1 MMQTKKA
8 ILVKTK
14 RKIFALH
21 SGNHPSIFESRG
33 IDFREIK
40 EYTFGDEI
48 RKINWKVTAREQS
61 PYVNRFNEERSLNV
75 LVVFLVSGSIF
86 FGTQKLKQESM
97 AEVLSAL
104 SYATLHQS
112 DYLSTLFFSDKEE
125 FFHAPTK
132 HMGSL
137 ERLLDVALTLNPLS
151 KTVDY
156 TALNNYVMNRIKRKS
171 LIFVIGDFYGD
182 VDLSAL
188 TAHNEVYAI
197 MVRDHFEEIP
207 KLRGEHTLIDPNTM
221 RQISFSLSG
230 SQLKAYTKR
239 LEEQDA
245 HTIAHFKKH
254 KIKHT
259 KIYTDEEPYEK
270 LFELFRG

>member
-1 MMQTKKA
+1 MKQTKKA

-48 RKINWKVTAREQS
+48 RKINWKVTAREQT

-75 LVVFLVSGSIF
+75 LVIFLVSGSIY

-97 AEVLSAL
+97 AEVLSSL
-104 SYATLHQS
+104 SFATLQQN
-112 DYLSTLFFSDKEE
+112 DYLSTLFFSSKEE

-132 HMGSL
+132 QMGAL
-137 ERLLDVALTLNPLS
+137 ERLLDVALSLNSLS
-151 KTVDY
+151 KEVDY
-156 TALNNYVMNRIKRKS
+156 TELNHYVKNRIKRKS

-182 VDLSAL
+182 VNLSAL
-188 TAHNEVYAI
+188 VGRNEVYAI
-197 MVRDHFEEIP
+197 MVRDHFEECP
-207 KLRGEHTLIDPNTM
+207 KLQGEHTLIDPNTM
-221 RQISFSLSG
+221 RQTSFSLSG
-230 SQLKAYTKR
+230 TQLKAYVKR
-239 LEEQDA
+239 LEEHDSK
-245 HTIAHFKKH
+245 TIAHFKKH

-259 KIYTDEEPYEK
+259 KLYTDEEPYEK

>member
-1 MMQTKKA
+1 MKQTKKA

-48 RKINWKVTAREQS
+48 RKINWKVTAREQT

-75 LVVFLVSGSIF
+75 LAIFLVSGSIY

-97 AEVLSAL
+97 AEVLSSL
-104 SYATLHQS
+104 SFATLQQN
-112 DYLSTLFFSDKEE
+112 DYLSTLFFSSKEE

-132 HMGSL
+132 QMGAL
-137 ERLLDVALTLNPLS
+137 ERLLDVALSLNPLS
-151 KTVDY
+151 KEVDY
-156 TALNNYVMNRIKRKS
+156 TELNHYVKNRIKRKS

-182 VDLSAL
+182 VNLSAL
-188 TAHNEVYAI
+188 VERNEVYAI
-197 MVRDHFEEIP
+197 MVRDHFEECP
-207 KLRGEHTLIDPNTM
+207 KLQGEHTLIDPNTM
-221 RQISFSLSG
+221 RQTSFSLSG
-230 SQLKAYTKR
+230 TQLKAYVKR
-239 LEEQDA
+239 LEEHDSK
-245 HTIAHFKKH
+245 TIAHFKKH

-259 KIYTDEEPYEK
+259 KLYTDEEPYEK

>member
-8 ILVKTK
+8 LLVKTK

-48 RKINWKVTAREQS
+48 RKINWKVTAREQK

-75 LVVFLVSGSIF
+75 LVVFLVSGSIY

-104 SYATLHQS
+104 AYATLHQG
-112 DYLSTLFFSDKEE
+112 DYLSTLFFSAQEE

-132 HMGSL
+132 KMGSL

-156 TALNNYVMNRIKRKS
+156 ATLNSYVMNRIKRKS

-188 TAHNEVYAI
+188 VARHEVYAI
-197 MVRDHFEEIP
+197 MVRDHFEELP
-207 KLRGEHTLIDPNTM
+207 NLRGEHTLIDPNTM
-221 RQISFSLSG
+221 HQTSFSLSG
-230 SQLKAYTKR
+230 SQLKAYAKR
-239 LEEQDA
+239 LEEQDFK
-245 HTIAHFKKH
+245 TITHFKKH
-254 KIKHT
+254 KIKYT
-259 KIYTDEEPYEK
+259 KLYTDEEPYDK

>member
-1 MMQTKKA
+1 MQTQKA

-61 PYVNRFNEERSLNV
+61 PYVNRFNEERALNV
-75 LVVFLVSGSIF
+75 LVVFLVSGSIY

-104 SYATLHQS
+104 SFATLHQS

-132 HMGSL
+132 NMGSL

-156 TALNNYVMNRIKRKS
+156 TALNTYVMNRIKRKS
-171 LIFVIGDFYGD
+171 LMFVIGDFYGD

-188 TAHNEVYAI
+188 MARNEVYAI
-197 MVRDHFEEIP
+197 MVRDHFEESP
-207 KLRGEHTLIDPNTM
+207 KLQGEHTLIDPNTM
-221 RQISFSLSG
+221 HQSSFSLSG
-230 SQLKAYTKR
+230 SQLKAYAKKM
-239 LEEQDA
+239 EEQDA
-245 HTIAHFKKH
+245 RTIAHFKKH

-259 KIYTDEEPYEK
+259 KLYTDEEPYEK